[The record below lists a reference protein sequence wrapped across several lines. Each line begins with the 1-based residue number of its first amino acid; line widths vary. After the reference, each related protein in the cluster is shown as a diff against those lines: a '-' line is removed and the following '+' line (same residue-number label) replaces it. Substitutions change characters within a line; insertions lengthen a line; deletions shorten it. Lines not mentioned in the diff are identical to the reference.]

1 MQKEIKIICSDNVS
15 KELMFYIADCW
26 IEFVTQ
32 DIGLNP
38 SDLMMVLPI

>member
-1 MQKEIKIICSDNVS
+1 MQKEIKIICSSNVS

-38 SDLMMVLPI
+38 SDLMMILPI